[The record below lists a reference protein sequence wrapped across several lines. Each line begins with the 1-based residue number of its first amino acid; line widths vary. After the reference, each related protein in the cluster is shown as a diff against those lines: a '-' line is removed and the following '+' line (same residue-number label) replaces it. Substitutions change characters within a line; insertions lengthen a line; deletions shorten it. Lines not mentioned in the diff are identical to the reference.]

1 MKEIPILVKIVS
13 GSTCGMSLISM
24 DVPDGIELNQTMN
37 QVINKD
43 MISVEIKKVLCEHF
57 KENNIVSFYCSI
69 DDIKNSELILSYYV
83 SNKHYEMLNEISNNN
98 GNLKL
103 ANNKS
108 FCIMKIKQVID
119 SYDPIINVN

>member
-83 SNKHYEMLNEISNNN
+83 SNKHEMLNEIFNNN

>member
-83 SNKHYEMLNEISNNN
+83 SNKHYEMLNEIFNNN